1 MEDAIISLI
10 GSIAL
15 FTYAIFLANGKGT
28 FLLSGYNS
36 LSDSEKAEYDE
47 RALCKFMSK
56 IMLGLSFSTFLWALS
71 DLIEH
76 QILFIIGL
84 VLFISILVFGLVY
97 MNTGNRFKK

>member
-1 MEDAIISLI
+1 MEEAIISLI
-10 GSIAL
+10 LSIAF
-15 FTYAIFLANGKGT
+15 FTFAIFLAKGKGA
-28 FLLSGYNS
+28 FLLSGYNN

-56 IMLGLSFSTFLWALS
+56 MMLGLSLSSFLLALS
-71 DLIEH
+71 DLLEH

-84 VLFISILVFGLVY
+84 VLFISFLVFGLIY

>member
-1 MEDAIISLI
+1 MEEAIISLI

-15 FTYAIFLANGKGT
+15 FTYAIFLAKGKGA

-56 IMLGLSFSTFLWALS
+56 MMLGLSFSTFLWALS

-84 VLFISILVFGLVY
+84 ILFISILVFGLVY
-97 MNTGNRFKK
+97 MNTGSRFKK